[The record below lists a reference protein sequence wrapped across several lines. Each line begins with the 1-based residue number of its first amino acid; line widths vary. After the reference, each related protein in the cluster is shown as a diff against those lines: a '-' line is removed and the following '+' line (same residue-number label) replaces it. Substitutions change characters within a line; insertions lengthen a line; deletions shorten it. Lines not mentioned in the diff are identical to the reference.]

1 MRAYCDRGISRV
13 GRGSGLPGAA
23 TSLFR
28 TGAGD
33 KIGSTRGFRADCSA
47 EGADSETDG
56 ATRRRFGVKSASA
69 AARARDPLTIITAKV
84 VLLLPAIEQE
94 SPDCLPA
101 RDIEVEF
108 VNFGKSLPHLLGAV
122 PRQSRITPDS
132 GKLPMEIAYTA
143 PQSFNPCDARNGR
156 MYALRLFSK

>member
-13 GRGSGLPGAA
+13 GWGSGLTGAA

-47 EGADSETDG
+47 EGADSGTGG

-69 AARARDPLTIITAKV
+69 ALRAL
-84 VLLLPAIEQE
+84 AIR
-94 SPDCLPA
+94 S
-101 RDIEVEF
+101 
-108 VNFGKSLPHLLGAV
+108 
-122 PRQSRITPDS
+122 
-132 GKLPMEIAYTA
+132 
-143 PQSFNPCDARNGR
+143 
-156 MYALRLFSK
+156 